1 VPSVFAETQTQLFKP
16 EEVMRLC

>member
-1 VPSVFAETQTQLFKP
+1 VPSVFAGIQTQLFKP